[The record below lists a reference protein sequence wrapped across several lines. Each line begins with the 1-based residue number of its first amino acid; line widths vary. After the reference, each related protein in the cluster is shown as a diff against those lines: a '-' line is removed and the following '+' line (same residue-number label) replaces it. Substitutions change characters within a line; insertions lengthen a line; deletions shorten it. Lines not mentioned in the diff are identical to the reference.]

1 MIKMYYW
8 LEMCVKKGTGHM
20 AKILIVDDDPEVLI
34 MLQRLLETDGHE
46 GVTAGSGLE
55 ALELI
60 KLNAFDLVVA
70 DLRMPRM
77 DGLELLREIK
87 AIESALPVI
96 LVTAYASSETAI
108 EAVRRGAF
116 DYLFKPFKVKDFLTT
131 VERAL
136 NADRSHTRAAD
147 MYSGDNP
154 DIKEYLGSRGT
165 ESRGEDK

>member
-1 MIKMYYW
+1 
-8 LEMCVKKGTGHM
+8 M

-46 GVTAGSGLE
+46 GVTAESGLK

-60 KLNAFDLVVA
+60 KLSAFDLVVA

-77 DGLELLREIK
+77 DGLELLREVK
-87 AIESALPVI
+87 AIESTLPVI

-108 EAVRRGAF
+108 EAVRCGAF
-116 DYLFKPFKVKDFLTT
+116 DYLFKPFKVKDLLTT

-136 NADRSHTRAAD
+136 NTDKDHTRATD

-154 DIKEYLGSRGT
+154 AIKSTLEVGKK
-165 ESRGEDK
+165 ESRGEDKGTA